1 MKNRLKL
8 FFYNLPMMGKLL
20 IFLITC
26 SLVPLLVIS
35 IYSYTSARNQL
46 LEQAYENMNHMNQQI
61 NNNISGQLEN
71 FHQISGMLYTNA
83 TLKAYLTQTYE
94 KDIDFVEAYGY
105 INDLFF
111 GLMAANSNVDGIT
124 VYVLND
130 TIPTD
135 GTFIKYLYDEK
146 AAPAWVRE
154 LDRTY
159 GNVVYT
165 GITLNDKKERVFSL
179 ARIMNFNSLNYPY
192 GVLTLSVK
200 EEYLYSMI
208 RQESEGKSIF
218 VIDEKGSILSTKDKS
233 LISKVLG
240 EVLGVEIPME
250 DTDGRL
256 VMDVRGKRSLVVF
269 NQMDQGWKTVSIVP
283 LDDILRETKLAS
295 SRVLLIAGISFIL
308 ALILILFISR
318 YFTGRIKNL
327 TGQIALIEKEDFSRK
342 IDIKGND
349 EIGRLSQ
356 SFNRMT
362 DKLNILINELYK
374 KEIARRDTELY
385 ALQSQINPHFLY
397 NTLSVISSLA
407 IRKGD
412 EEISGIIN
420 HLSSFYKTSLNKGM
434 RYITVENELD
444 ITRHYLAI
452 QHMRFRDHV
461 RESYEVDETLFPC
474 RTLKLVLQPF
484 IENAINHAV
493 CEREEPL
500 HIIIRLYS
508 EEDRICFEV
517 EDDGAGIEEEKM
529 ERLLSGQPEAGYGIY
544 NVNER
549 IQLAYGAD
557 YGVVIHSCVGKGT
570 NVKITIPL

>member
-83 TLKAYLTQTYE
+83 TLKAYLTQAYE

-233 LISKVLG
+233 LISKGLG
-240 EVLGVEIPME
+240 EVLEVEIPME

-256 VMDVRGKRSLVVF
+256 VMDVRGETFSGRFQSDGSGGGKPC
-269 NQMDQGWKTVSIVP
+269 P
-283 LDDILRETKLAS
+283 LCRWM
-295 SRVLLIAGISFIL
+295 IS
-308 ALILILFISR
+308 
-318 YFTGRIKNL
+318 
-327 TGQIALIEKEDFSRK
+327 
-342 IDIKGND
+342 
-349 EIGRLSQ
+349 
-356 SFNRMT
+356 
-362 DKLNILINELYK
+362 
-374 KEIARRDTELY
+374 
-385 ALQSQINPHFLY
+385 
-397 NTLSVISSLA
+397 
-407 IRKGD
+407 
-412 EEISGIIN
+412 
-420 HLSSFYKTSLNKGM
+420 
-434 RYITVENELD
+434 
-444 ITRHYLAI
+444 
-452 QHMRFRDHV
+452 
-461 RESYEVDETLFPC
+461 
-474 RTLKLVLQPF
+474 
-484 IENAINHAV
+484 
-493 CEREEPL
+493 
-500 HIIIRLYS
+500 
-508 EEDRICFEV
+508 
-517 EDDGAGIEEEKM
+517 
-529 ERLLSGQPEAGYGIY
+529 
-544 NVNER
+544 
-549 IQLAYGAD
+549 
-557 YGVVIHSCVGKGT
+557 
-570 NVKITIPL
+570 

>member
-26 SLVPLLVIS
+26 SLAPLLVIS

-165 GITLNDKKERVFSL
+165 GITLNDKKERFFSL

-233 LISKVLG
+233 LISKG
-240 EVLGVEIPME
+240 
-250 DTDGRL
+250 L

-356 SFNRMT
+356 SFNR
-362 DKLNILINELYK
+362 
-374 KEIARRDTELY
+374 
-385 ALQSQINPHFLY
+385 
-397 NTLSVISSLA
+397 
-407 IRKGD
+407 
-412 EEISGIIN
+412 
-420 HLSSFYKTSLNKGM
+420 LSSFYKTSLNKGM

-452 QHMRFRDHV
+452 QHMRFRDHF